1 MNKGRKSAQKGRGF
15 MATKKK
21 SKKKSAA
28 GARPIVIMRAN
39 TGKRKKTRK
48 NTGGHRHRFGAK
60 HNRGRHVRHNVGSG
74 RMGGMSDLV
83 INSMFVIAG
92 ALGSKLIAQ
101 MVLGANNTG
110 VMGYGVS
117 LLAGTAL
124 WFATDKLLKNRAAS
138 TGIISG
144 TIVQLIIRLLNDYT
158 PFGTYVAQL
167 GMGDYQAQAFLTP
180 QILVDPYKNAT
191 IKFPSALMPAPM
203 SAPPPAKTMA
213 SAVGVSGFDPL
224 YGGKSIY
231 G

>member
-1 MNKGRKSAQKGRGF
+1 
-15 MATKKK
+15 MATAKK
-21 SKKKSAA
+21 KKKSAA
-28 GARPIVIMRAN
+28 GSRPIVIMRAN
-39 TGKRKKTRK
+39 TGGKKKRK
-48 NTGGHRHRFGAK
+48 NTGSHHHRPGAK
-60 HNRGRHVRHNVGSG
+60 RNTGRRHKMRHNIGGGGG

-124 WFATDKLLKNRAAS
+124 WFATDKVLKNKAAS

-191 IKFPSALMPAPM
+191 IKFPAALMPAPAP
-203 SAPPPAKTMA
+203 SAPPPSKSMPA
-213 SAVGVSGFDPL
+213 AVGVSGFDPL

>member
-1 MNKGRKSAQKGRGF
+1 
-15 MATKKK
+15 MAGKAKK
-21 SKKKSAA
+21 KKKSAA
-28 GARPIVIMRAN
+28 GSRPIVIMRAN

-48 NTGGHRHRFGAK
+48 NTGGHRHSVAHR
-60 HNRGRHVRHNVGSG
+60 NRGRRVRHNVGSG

-124 WFATDKLLKNRAAS
+124 WFATDKLLKNKAAS

-191 IKFPSALMPAPM
+191 IKFPAALMPAPAPAA
-203 SAPPPAKTMA
+203 APPSKSMPA
-213 SAVGVSGFDPL
+213 AVGVAGFDPL

>member
-1 MNKGRKSAQKGRGF
+1 
-15 MATKKK
+15 MASKKK

-39 TGKRKKTRK
+39 TGKRKRK
-48 NTGGHRHRFGAK
+48 GNTGGHRHRAGGVR
-60 HNRGRHVRHNVGSG
+60 HNRGRHVRHNVGG
-74 RMGGMSDLV
+74 RTMGGMSELV

-191 IKFPSALMPAPM
+191 IKFPAQLTGGGMQPA
-203 SAPPPAKTMA
+203 AAPPAKTMA
-213 SAVGVSGFDPL
+213 SAVGVAGFDPL